1 MALLTD
7 EARQMVGVTSDWIYA
22 SEPVDRSAI
31 RRFAQAVMDDNP
43 IYWSDSA
50 ATAAGYTAVVAP
62 PLYPLHALRRPGGVG
77 DPLEAAR
84 KSADYDG
91 AGDATA
97 RFGLPKLPI
106 PCVRLLNGGNTLD
119 IFSLATV
126 GDLIRCQS
134 RYLSIEEKEGR
145 SGAFI
150 VSILES
156 QYQTS
161 DGRRLLNGKQV
172 HIWR

>member
-7 EARQMVGVTSDWIYA
+7 EARRMVGVASEWIYA

-31 RRFAQAVMDDNP
+31 RRFAQAIMDDNP
-43 IYWSDSA
+43 IYWSDDA
-50 ATAAGYTAVVAP
+50 ALAAGYASVVAP
-62 PLYPLHALRRPGGVG
+62 PLYPLHALRRPGGTG

-84 KSADYDG
+84 ENPDYDG

-106 PCVRLLNGGNTLD
+106 PCLRLLNGGNTLD
-119 IFSLATV
+119 IFSLASV
-126 GDLIRCQS
+126 GELIRCKS

-150 VSILES
+150 VATLES
-156 QYQTS
+156 RYETS
-161 DGRRLLNGKQV
+161 GDRPLLNSKQV